1 MESELFVERSVLV
14 LVEDDAVAVVI
25 WVLELWYRIVDFKS
39 SVRCIDDRIMHRVL
53 YLGRFTSI

>member
-39 SVRCIDDRIMHRVL
+39 SVRYIDDRIMHRVL